1 MATTKKGS
9 PVWLIT
15 GCSTG
20 FGRALAEAALER
32 DLRVA
37 ATTRSLASIE
47 DLPRRYGTQVLPCIL
62 DVGSAKDID
71 AVVAKTL
78 DAFGQIDVLVNNAG
92 YGYMSAVEEGVD
104 EEVRSLFDTN
114 FFGAVNLIKAVLPS
128 MRSRRRGCIANI
140 TSVRGHAGNGG
151 SGYYSATK
159 FALEG
164 LSESL
169 RRETAEFGIRV
180 VAVAP
185 GSFRTDWAGRSLQ
198 RTSKSINAYSF
209 GGELHYAEVA
219 KRVGKQ
225 PGDPVRAAHA
235 IIDAVQSENLPGHL
249 VLGKSGVKLVRDK
262 IDTLTAELDH
272 WQKVAENCDY
282 PA

>member
-1 MATTKKGS
+1 MTDANKTS

-20 FGRALAEAALER
+20 FGRALAEVALER
-32 DLRVA
+32 GMRVA
-37 ATTRSLASIE
+37 ATARSRAALADLQQRFGEQMLSIE
-47 DLPRRYGTQVLPCIL
+47 L
-62 DVGSAKDID
+62 DVTRPDKID
-71 AVVAKTL
+71 AAVRDTL
-78 DAFGQIDVLVNNAG
+78 ATFGYVDVLVNNAG
-92 YGYMSAVEEGVD
+92 YGYMAAVEEGVD
-104 EEVRSLFDTN
+104 EEVRALFDTN

-128 MRSRRRGCIANI
+128 MRARRSGYIVNI

-169 RRETAEFGIRV
+169 KRETAEFGIHV

-198 RTSKSINAYSF
+198 CTSRSIDDYTFSGARH
-209 GGELHYAEVA
+209 LAEVA
-219 KRVGKQ
+219 KRVGRQ

-235 IIDAVQSENLPGHL
+235 IIDALASPDLPIHL
-249 VLGKSGVKLVRDK
+249 VLGKSGIKLVRDK
-262 IDTLTAELDH
+262 IQALNAELDR
-272 WQKVAENCDY
+272 WERVAEDCDY